1 MSQHGI
7 GIEGTST
14 QAACEATEVSVAE
27 LVGQVFEAAA
37 PAERGRLLEQLLQPL
52 GALSLVAVAG
62 GIFAKLR
69 FRSGWQDLHIRLE
82 DARNVESSQVI
93 ALVDHVQQVSV
104 ETVDGLAQLLM
115 NSPLMAGS
123 AAAAA
128 LVGVLIQ
135 RARSRGIAAPAA
147 GPASPAPS

>member
-1 MSQHGI
+1 M
-7 GIEGTST
+7 
-14 QAACEATEVSVAE
+14 
-27 LVGQVFEAAA
+27 
-37 PAERGRLLEQLLQPL
+37 LEQLLQPL

-115 NSPLMAGS
+115 NSPLTAGS
-123 AAAAA
+123 AAAAV